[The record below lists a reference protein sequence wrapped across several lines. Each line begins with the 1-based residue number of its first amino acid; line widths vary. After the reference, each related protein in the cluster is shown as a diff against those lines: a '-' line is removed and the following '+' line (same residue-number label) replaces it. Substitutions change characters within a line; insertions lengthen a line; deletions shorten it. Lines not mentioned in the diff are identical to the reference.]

1 MTLSLHDRW
10 AVRCRSYTSAGWC
23 ETKAPLQVTCEASLY
38 VALLKFVS
46 VDAARDTWS
55 GLGQSCN
62 KLQSAAAASSAAAS
76 VPAFPAA
83 QAEQMIRNASGPTDA
98 CSLYERLTSVLVA
111 PQLHVDGSGSCK
123 INVKLTGTP
132 VVYAGGGGGGLG
144 IVCYG
149 S

>member
-1 MTLSLHDRW
+1 LHGRW

-23 ETKAPLQVTCEASLY
+23 ETKAPLQVICEASLY
-38 VALLKFVS
+38 VGLLKYVS

-76 VPAFPAA
+76 VTALPAA
-83 QAEQMIRNASGPTDA
+83 YAQQMIGNTSGPTDA
-98 CSLYERLTSVLVA
+98 CGLYERLTSVLVA
-111 PQLHVDGSGSCK
+111 PQLHIDGSNGCK

-132 VVYAGGGGGGLG
+132 VVYAGGVGDGLG